1 MRIDARTILLLAVI
15 AILCFLWLDSCQGR
29 KIAEDQA
36 VALSNYKDT
45 AMVYRARNGEM
56 ISYNKAIEISEKRFL
71 ALKDSMKS
79 EFKNLKIKN
88 LTSHTEVIT
97 IYKVDTVTEVFTD
110 TLPCADFRKE
120 FNIDSL
126 HYSIS
131 GAITK
136 RDITFASILI
146 PNKQSITVGTKK
158 NGLFKKNEYI
168 VALKNSNPYVSA
180 TGIKSYTFKPD
191 TKWYQRGWV
200 KFAAGTVAG
209 AMVYRAIKN

>member
-36 VALSNYKDT
+36 IALSNYKDT

-88 LTSHTEVIT
+88 LLRWIFHSYYYPLLLNINIIT
-97 IYKVDTVTEVFTD
+97 QF
-110 TLPCADFRKE
+110 
-120 FNIDSL
+120 FNKL
-126 HYSIS
+126 HI
-131 GAITK
+131 
-136 RDITFASILI
+136 
-146 PNKQSITVGTKK
+146 
-158 NGLFKKNEYI
+158 
-168 VALKNSNPYVSA
+168 
-180 TGIKSYTFKPD
+180 
-191 TKWYQRGWV
+191 
-200 KFAAGTVAG
+200 
-209 AMVYRAIKN
+209 